1 MLFYTSIRDEADGR
15 YLGWVFYNAPTPDA
29 ANAHAAHL
37 FAQAKAIDERFPA
50 LMALEIDTVE
60 VAPGSIGLPADCIG
74 RLLGRADLARVEILD
89 HARMRRVARREK
101 TSDTAKRPN

>member
-1 MLFYTSIRDEADGR
+1 MLFYTSIRDDADGR

-37 FAQAKAIDERFPA
+37 FAQAKSIEGGGP
-50 LMALEIDTVE
+50 LVLALEIDTVA

-89 HARMRRVARREK
+89 QERMFRMARREK